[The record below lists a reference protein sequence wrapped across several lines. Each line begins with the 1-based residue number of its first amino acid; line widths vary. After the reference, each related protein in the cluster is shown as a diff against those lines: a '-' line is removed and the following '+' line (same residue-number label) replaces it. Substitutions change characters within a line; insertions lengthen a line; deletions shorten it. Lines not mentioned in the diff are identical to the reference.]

1 VSSIF
6 GSLSSTS
13 AALEAQRRGLEV
25 AGQNIANVNTAGYSR
40 RTMIL
45 KERSAAEPGEV
56 GRGVEVSQIRAVRD
70 LFLETRVRQEQ
81 QALSR
86 DQVVAE
92 AMSVLEAQL
101 GQPGLSV
108 DGQLS
113 AFFNSFSALSED
125 PASLTLRDAA
135 VRESER
141 VAASFRE
148 MASRFDQSRR
158 DADVNVRNTVDEINR
173 LTTDIAALNAR
184 ISGGGGIN
192 NEAIID
198 SRNVLLGALADL
210 TDITVS
216 DASGTM
222 TVSLASG
229 QTLVNGT
236 HRVTLDVVDE
246 AGTGL
251 ARVTTDGQDITA
263 GLTGGR
269 IGGWIQVR
277 DGQLPAYSQML
288 DRLAFT
294 FATEANA
301 VHASGTDALGNPG
314 VPLFSVSATEAGAAN
329 SLALSAG
336 VAADARLI
344 VAEGAS
350 ANDAARAM
358 AALRDGS
365 LVDGAST
372 LSDYWGQIVYRIG
385 GDTSAAERVQ
395 QGRQQVMNQL
405 QQLREA
411 TSGVSLDEEAASLM
425 RYQRAYEANAR
436 YFTIVNDVLD
446 VLMGMVR

>member
-1 VSSIF
+1 MSSIF
-6 GSLSSTS
+6 GSLSSS
-13 AALEAQRRGLEV
+13 AAALEAQRRGLEV
-25 AGQNIANVNTAGYSR
+25 AGQNIANVNTAGFSR

-45 KERSAAEPGEV
+45 AERSAAEPGEA
-56 GRGVEVSQIRAVRD
+56 GRGVEVAQIRAVRD
-70 LFLETRVRQEQ
+70 LFLEARVRQEQ

-113 AFFNSFSALSED
+113 AFFNSFSALAED

-135 VRESER
+135 VRESQR
-141 VAASFRE
+141 VAGSFRE

-158 DADVNVRNTVDEINR
+158 DADVSVRNTVEEVNR
-173 LTTDIAALNAR
+173 IAADIARLNAR
-184 ISGGGGIN
+184 ISGLGAVN
-192 NEAIID
+192 NEAVID
-198 SRNVLLGALADL
+198 SRNVLLGELADL

-222 TVSLASG
+222 AVSLASG
-229 QTLVNGT
+229 HALVSGI
-236 HRVTLDVVDE
+236 HVVALDVSDE
-246 AGTGL
+246 PGTGF
-251 ARVTTDGQDITA
+251 ARVATEGQDITA
-263 GLTGGR
+263 ELTGGR
-269 IGGWIQVR
+269 LGGWVHVR
-277 DGQLPAYSQML
+277 DRQMPAYSEML

-301 VHASGTDALGNPG
+301 VHSSGTDALGNPG
-314 VPLFSVSATEAGAAN
+314 VPLFDVSATETGAAA
-329 SLALSAG
+329 SLALTAT
-336 VAADARLI
+336 VANDARLI
-344 VAEGAS
+344 VAADAS

-395 QGRQQVMNQL
+395 QGRQQVMSQL

-411 TSGVSLDEEAASLM
+411 ASGVSLDEEAASLM

-436 YFTIVNDVLD
+436 YFTVVNDVLE
-446 VLMGMVR
+446 VLMGLVR